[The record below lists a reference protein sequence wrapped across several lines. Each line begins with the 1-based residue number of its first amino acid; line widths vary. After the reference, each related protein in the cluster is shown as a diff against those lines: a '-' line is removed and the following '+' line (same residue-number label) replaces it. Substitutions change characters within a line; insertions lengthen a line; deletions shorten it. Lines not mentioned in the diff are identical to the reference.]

1 MRRKL
6 RIRYLRC
13 IWRSVKRI
21 LVPSGH
27 MDLAYFIAAMS
38 AHLQGMAR
46 RLKRRKKLIVLLLD
60 GVRCCS
66 ISYAKS
72 ISDLVERLVDPAA
85 VVHSRHR
92 HSRFLILRDYGDYS
106 RSIAIQGSPQMTVA
120 PEHG

>member
-1 MRRKL
+1 
-6 RIRYLRC
+6 
-13 IWRSVKRI
+13 
-21 LVPSGH
+21 

-92 HSRFLILRDYGDYS
+92 HSRFLILRDYGDLFKIDRNSGKPADDRCPGARLGYGLM
-106 RSIAIQGSPQMTVA
+106 AGTQQA
-120 PEHG
+120 